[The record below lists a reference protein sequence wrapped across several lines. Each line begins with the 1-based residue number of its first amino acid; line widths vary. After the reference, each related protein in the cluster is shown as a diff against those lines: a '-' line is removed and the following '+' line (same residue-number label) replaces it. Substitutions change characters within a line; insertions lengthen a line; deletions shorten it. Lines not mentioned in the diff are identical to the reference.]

1 MGLFNRKKKE
11 DKKAKWN
18 INKLSGD
25 VEVCDKYLRITQITR
40 SEYIV
45 FYQDIIQVS
54 KKNDRKIEVKTKVD
68 EFDIYPANLRGGA
81 DNVQE
86 LYLALLEKVAEYK

>member
-18 INKLSGD
+18 INKRSGD

-45 FYQDIIQVS
+45 FYSDIIQVS
-54 KKNDRKIEVKTKVD
+54 KKNDRQIEVKTKVD
-68 EFDIYPANLRGGA
+68 EFDIVSANVRGGS